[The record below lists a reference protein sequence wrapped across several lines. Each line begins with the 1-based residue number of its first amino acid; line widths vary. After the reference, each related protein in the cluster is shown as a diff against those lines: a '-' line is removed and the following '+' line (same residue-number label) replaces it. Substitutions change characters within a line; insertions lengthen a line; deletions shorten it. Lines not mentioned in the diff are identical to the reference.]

1 MIEVRRM
8 KKHSISVFN
17 CVLSAFIFLC
27 VYGNTCYRSALSGKG
42 GADFKQQV
50 FLCFY
55 FAIGL
60 IISIYC
66 ICAKP
71 YYSNKSLW
79 VGAIYNALYPLL
91 ILTVSLYAFISKW
104 KIDSINRLY
113 WLCNIIPVLISGLY
127 VYAAL
132 KKD

>member
-1 MIEVRRM
+1 M
-8 KKHSISVFN
+8 KKHSVSIFN
-17 CVLSAFIFLC
+17 CILSVIIFLC

-50 FLCFY
+50 FLCVY

-71 YYSNKSLW
+71 YYSTKCLW
-79 VGAIYNALYPLL
+79 IGAIYNALYPLL
-91 ILTVSLYAFISKW
+91 ILVVSLFALISQNW
-104 KIDSINRLY
+104 KIDTISLIY
-113 WLCNIIPVLISGLY
+113 WLCNIIPVIISGLY

>member
-1 MIEVRRM
+1 M
-8 KKHSISVFN
+8 KKHSVSIFN
-17 CVLSAFIFLC
+17 CILSVIIFLC
-27 VYGNTCYRSALSGKG
+27 VFGNTCYRSALSGKG

-50 FLCFY
+50 FLCVY

-71 YYSNKSLW
+71 YYSNKCLW
-79 VGAIYNALYPLL
+79 IGAIYNALYPLL
-91 ILTVSLYAFISKW
+91 ILVVSLFALISQNW
-104 KIDSINRLY
+104 KKDTISLIY
-113 WLCNIIPVLISGLY
+113 WLCNIIPVIISGLY
-127 VYAAL
+127 VFAAL

>member
-1 MIEVRRM
+1 M
-8 KKHSISVFN
+8 KKHSVSIFN
-17 CVLSAFIFLC
+17 CILSVIIFLC
-27 VYGNTCYRSALSGKG
+27 VFGNTCYRSALSGKG

-50 FLCFY
+50 FLCVY

-71 YYSNKSLW
+71 YYSNKCLW
-79 VGAIYNALYPLL
+79 IGAIYNALYPLL
-91 ILTVSLYAFISKW
+91 ILVVSLFALISQNW
-104 KIDSINRLY
+104 KKDTISLIY
-113 WLCNIIPVLISGLY
+113 WLCNIIPVIISGLY

>member
-1 MIEVRRM
+1 M
-8 KKHSISVFN
+8 KKHSVSVLN
-17 CVLSAFIFLC
+17 CILSVIIFLC
-27 VYGNTCYRSALSGKG
+27 VFGNTCYRSALSGKG

-50 FLCFY
+50 FLCVY

-66 ICAKP
+66 IWAKP
-71 YYSNKSLW
+71 YYSNKCLW
-79 VGAIYNALYPLL
+79 IGAIYNALYPLL
-91 ILTVSLYAFISKW
+91 ILVVSLFALISQNW
-104 KIDSINRLY
+104 KIDTISLIY
-113 WLCNIIPVLISGLY
+113 WLCNIIPVIISGLY

>member
-1 MIEVRRM
+1 M
-8 KKHSISVFN
+8 
-17 CVLSAFIFLC
+17 
-27 VYGNTCYRSALSGKG
+27 ALSGKG

-71 YYSNKSLW
+71 YYSDKCLW
-79 VGAIYNALYPLL
+79 VGAVYNALYPLL
-91 ILTVSLYAFISKW
+91 VLIVSLYALISQNW
-104 KIDSINRLY
+104 EMDEINLLY
-113 WLCNIIPVLISGLY
+113 RLCNIIPVLISGLY
-127 VYAAL
+127 FYAAL
-132 KKD
+132 KKE

>member
-1 MIEVRRM
+1 M
-8 KKHSISVFN
+8 KKHSVSVLN
-17 CVLSAFIFLC
+17 CILSVIIFLC
-27 VYGNTCYRSALSGKG
+27 VFGNTCYRSALSGKG

-50 FLCFY
+50 FLCVY
-55 FAIGL
+55 FTIGL

-71 YYSNKSLW
+71 YYSNKCLW
-79 VGAIYNALYPLL
+79 IGAIYNALYPLL
-91 ILTVSLYAFISKW
+91 ILVVSLFALISQNW
-104 KIDSINRLY
+104 KIDTISLIY
-113 WLCNIIPVLISGLY
+113 WLCNIIPVIISGLY

>member
-1 MIEVRRM
+1 M
-8 KKHSISVFN
+8 KKHSVSILNCILSV
-17 CVLSAFIFLC
+17 FIFLC
-27 VYGNTCYRSALSGKG
+27 VFGNTCYRSALSGKG

-71 YYSNKSLW
+71 YYSNKCLW
-79 VGAIYNALYPLL
+79 IGAIFNALYPLL
-91 ILTVSLYAFISKW
+91 VLTVSLFALISQNW
-104 KIDSINRLY
+104 EIATINLLY
-113 WLCNIIPVLISGLY
+113 WLCNIIPVIISGLY
-127 VYAAL
+127 IFAAL
-132 KKD
+132 KKE

>member
-1 MIEVRRM
+1 MR
-8 KKHSISVFN
+8 KSISIMN
-17 CVLSAFIFLC
+17 CILSTFIFLC

-50 FLCFY
+50 FLCVY

-71 YYSNKSLW
+71 YYSNKCLW
-79 VGAIYNALYPLL
+79 IGAIYNALYPLL
-91 ILTVSLYAFISKW
+91 ILVVSLFALISQNW
-104 KIDSINRLY
+104 KIDTISLIY
-113 WLCNIIPVLISGLY
+113 WLCNIIPVIISGLY

>member
-1 MIEVRRM
+1 M
-8 KKHSISVFN
+8 KKHSVSVLN
-17 CVLSAFIFLC
+17 CILSVIIFLC
-27 VYGNTCYRSALSGKG
+27 VFGNTCYRSALSGKG

-50 FLCFY
+50 FLCVY

-71 YYSNKSLW
+71 YYSNKCLW
-79 VGAIYNALYPLL
+79 IGAIYNVLYPLL
-91 ILTVSLYAFISKW
+91 ILVVSLFALISQNW
-104 KIDSINRLY
+104 KIDTISLIY
-113 WLCNIIPVLISGLY
+113 WLCNIIPVIISGLY

-132 KKD
+132 KKE

>member
-1 MIEVRRM
+1 M
-8 KKHSISVFN
+8 KKHSVSVLN
-17 CVLSAFIFLC
+17 CILSVIIFLC
-27 VYGNTCYRSALSGKG
+27 VFGNTCYRSALSGKG

-50 FLCFY
+50 FLCVY

-71 YYSNKSLW
+71 YYSNKCLW
-79 VGAIYNALYPLL
+79 IGAIYNALYPLL
-91 ILTVSLYAFISKW
+91 ILVVSLFALISQNW
-104 KIDSINRLY
+104 KIDTISLIY
-113 WLCNIIPVLISGLY
+113 WLCNIIPVIISGLY

>member
-1 MIEVRRM
+1 M
-8 KKHSISVFN
+8 KKHSVSVLNCILSVFT
-17 CVLSAFIFLC
+17 FLC
-27 VYGNTCYRSALSGKG
+27 VFGNTCYRSALSGKG

-50 FLCFY
+50 FLCVY

-71 YYSNKSLW
+71 YYSNKCLW
-79 VGAIYNALYPLL
+79 IGAIYNALYPLL
-91 ILTVSLYAFISKW
+91 ILVVSLFALISQNW
-104 KIDSINRLY
+104 KIDTISLIY
-113 WLCNIIPVLISGLY
+113 WLCNIIPVIISGLY